1 MRRRIPV
8 LTSTTLI
15 TALVA
20 TAVIA
25 GTAGV
30 ASAKNNSGETEVRAK
45 NVI

>member
-15 TALVA
+15 AALVA

-30 ASAKNNSGETEVRAK
+30 ASANNNSGETKVRAK
-45 NVI
+45 T